1 MLRAGVI
8 AIRTLFNQN
17 MSIFTQCLNPLTGV
31 ASWEEKDQFYDYH
44 QEVARSAFADMLHD
58 HERVSILLLYHFI
71 LLLND
76 KKKIFNLSLV
86 ELKYSIFH
94 LTE

>member
-8 AIRTLFNQN
+8 AIRTLSNQN

-58 HERVSILLLYHFI
+58 HERVCILLLYYHFI
-71 LLLND
+71 FLLND
-76 KKKIFNLSLV
+76 NLIF
-86 ELKYSIFH
+86 
-94 LTE
+94 